1 MSESEQ
7 GESAKA
13 PEPKPE
19 PEPKVAPEAS
29 EPEPATTESSSEA
42 SGADPV
48 ALDERPKKKKKKK
61 RKADRDEPAEPRQ
74 ELDADGRERPA
85 FVLSFPSHPELDRVV
100 RAFELGNY
108 AYVRAEAPKLLEGT
122 ESPRVRE
129 AAGELLR
136 RIEPDPLVKVLLA
149 MSVLLLL
156 VITFWAYRTH
166 GN

>member
-1 MSESEQ
+1 MSESTPEPKADA
-7 GESAKA
+7 SA
-13 PEPKPE
+13 PEP
-19 PEPKVAPEAS
+19 VTADSTS
-29 EPEPATTESSSEA
+29 ETSS
-42 SGADPV
+42 ADPV
-48 ALDERPKKKKKKK
+48 VVDERPKKKKKKRK
-61 RKADRDEPAEPRQ
+61 KKADSAESAEPRQ
-74 ELDADGRERPA
+74 ELDEDGRERPA

-122 ESPRVRE
+122 ENPRVRE

>member
-1 MSESEQ
+1 MSESEP

-13 PEPKPE
+13 PEPQ
-19 PEPKVAPEAS
+19 PEPKPEAEPKAEVEATAPEPVKAEETS
-29 EPEPATTESSSEA
+29 ADAATTE
-42 SGADPV
+42 P
-48 ALDERPKKKKKKK
+48 PKKKKKKK
-61 RKADRDEPAEPRQ
+61 RKAELEEPTEPRQ
-74 ELDADGRERPA
+74 ELDDEGRERPA

-108 AYVRAEAPKLLEGT
+108 AYVRAEAPKLLEGS

-149 MSVLLLL
+149 MSVLLFL